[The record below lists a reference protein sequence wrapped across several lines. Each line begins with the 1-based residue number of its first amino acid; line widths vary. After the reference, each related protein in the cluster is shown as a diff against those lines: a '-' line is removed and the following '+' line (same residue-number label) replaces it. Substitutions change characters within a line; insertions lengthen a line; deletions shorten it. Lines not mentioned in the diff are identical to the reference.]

1 MNLNNYDNIKE
12 KIDKTK
18 TWIDIRKKQLFSKEL
33 KYRPY
38 ISLLK
43 RYNPKHHAYTY
54 FIALLDDIPVNKE
67 YSRTICDSYGRI
79 KINLSSIWDDTY
91 LNTLDSA
98 CNIMCNLVECEDD
111 GDVYSIDV

>member
-1 MNLNNYDNIKE
+1 MNLNAYDNIKE

-18 TWIDIRKKQLFSKEL
+18 TWIDIRKKLLLSKEI

-43 RYNPKHHAYTY
+43 RYNPAHYTYTY
-54 FIALLDDIPVNKE
+54 FIALLDDIPTNKD

-79 KINLSSIWDDTY
+79 KINLSSIWNDTY
-91 LNTLDSA
+91 LNELDSN
-98 CNIMCNLVECEDD
+98 CNIVCNLVECEDD
-111 GDVYSIDV
+111 CDVYSIDI